1 MVANIEEL
9 EDGKQISN
17 YTSGSKEE
25 DSTTKKLNTLNK
37 RRHRALIVEDDS
49 DKDCDGEQINNDTSG
64 SIEKDSATT
73 KGRPLNLE
81 IQNSN

>member
-25 DSTTKKLNTLNK
+25 DSTTKKLNNVNK
-37 RRHRALIVEDDS
+37 RRRRALIVEDDS
-49 DKDCDGEQINNDTSG
+49 DKYCDGEQINNDT
-64 SIEKDSATT
+64 ILLHLLFIIMT
-73 KGRPLNLE
+73 LH
-81 IQNSN
+81 

>member
-17 YTSGSKEE
+17 YISGSKEK
-25 DSTTKKLNTLNK
+25 DSTTRELGTINK
-37 RRHRALIVEDDS
+37 RRRRALIVEDDS

-64 SIEKDSATT
+64 ST
-73 KGRPLNLE
+73 KKV
-81 IQNSN
+81 

>member
-17 YTSGSKEE
+17 YISGSKEK
-25 DSTTKKLNTLNK
+25 DSTTRELSTINK
-37 RRHRALIVEDDS
+37 RRRRALIVEDDS
-49 DKDCDGEQINNDTSG
+49 DKDCDDEQINNDTSG
-64 SIEKDSATT
+64 SIEKNSATT